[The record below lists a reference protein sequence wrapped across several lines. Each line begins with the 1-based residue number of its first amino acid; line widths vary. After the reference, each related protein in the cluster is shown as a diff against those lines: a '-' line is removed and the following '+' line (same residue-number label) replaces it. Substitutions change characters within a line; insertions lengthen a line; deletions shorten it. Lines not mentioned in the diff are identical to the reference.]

1 MTKQPGLT
9 PAQRSAFFR
18 ALSAA
23 SIELGLDT
31 AEDRETYRKTVMREE
46 TGKEHLAQLSRTK
59 DFDACMR
66 RFAADA
72 GDFETASRFAIS
84 DDARKAAILRICCAQ
99 VLQLKGCVAGT
110 TEAADYLAGI
120 VEQARV
126 PCGRDIH
133 DSSFWMDCAP
143 GSLMTLFRSSTPTG
157 GDSCAAFSIL
167 APLGRSSS
175 SIPASSTSLCR
186 TAVCESNTS
195 LAHTA
200 LSRLCGSMSG
210 ESRDGQGLLPVMPM
224 AQSRLSGRE
233 GAIPMR
239 APHLLR
245 SAGAVCLRRRPQV
258 QSR

>member
-18 ALSAA
+18 ALQAA

-46 TGKEHLAQLSRTK
+46 TGKERLAQLSRTK

-72 GDFETASRFAIS
+72 GDYEAASRFAIA
-84 DDARKAAILRICCAQ
+84 DDARKAALVRICCAQ
-99 VLQLKGCVAGT
+99 VMQLKGCTAGT
-110 TEAADYLAGI
+110 TEAADYLSGI

-143 GSLMTLFRSSTPTG
+143 GSLLTLFQSLDTHRRRLLRG
-157 GDSCAAFSIL
+157 IL
-167 APLGRSSS
+167 DP
-175 SIPASSTSLCR
+175 R
-186 TAVCESNTS
+186 TARTFIKFDPGIVYQP
-195 LAHTA
+195 LP
-200 LSRLCGSMSG
+200 
-210 ESRDGQGLLPVMPM
+210 DGGLLIKHVP
-224 AQSRLSGRE
+224 
-233 GAIPMR
+233 R
-239 APHLLR
+239 AYSSLETVR
-245 SAGAVCLRRRPQV
+245 VNVRGVA
-258 QSR
+258 

>member
-72 GDFETASRFAIS
+72 GNFEETARFAIA

-110 TEAADYLAGI
+110 TEAADYLAHSKRYKDAFKDVDPNTVHRGFL
-120 VEQARV
+120 EELL
-126 PCGRDIH
+126 H
-133 DSSFWMDCAP
+133 KESFNTYFCHR
-143 GSLMTLFRSSTPTG
+143 FRNCYT
-157 GDSCAAFSIL
+157 
-167 APLGRSSS
+167 
-175 SIPASSTSLCR
+175 
-186 TAVCESNTS
+186 
-195 LAHTA
+195 H
-200 LSRLCGSMSG
+200 
-210 ESRDGQGLLPVMPM
+210 
-224 AQSRLSGRE
+224 
-233 GAIPMR
+233 
-239 APHLLR
+239 
-245 SAGAVCLRRRPQV
+245 
-258 QSR
+258 

>member
-18 ALSAA
+18 ALQAA

-66 RFAADA
+66 RLAADA
-72 GDFETASRFAIS
+72 GDYEAASRFAIA

-99 VLQLKGCVAGT
+99 VMQLKGCTAGT
-110 TEAADYLAGI
+110 TEAADYLSGI

-143 GSLMTLFRSSTPTG
+143 GSLLTLFQ
-157 GDSCAAFSIL
+157 IL
-167 APLGRSSS
+167 DTHRRRLLRGILDP
-175 SIPASSTSLCR
+175 R
-186 TAVCESNTS
+186 TARTFIKFDPGIVYQPLPDGGLRIKHVPRAYSS
-195 LAHTA
+195 LETVRVNVRGV
-200 LSRLCGSMSG
+200 S
-210 ESRDGQGLLPVMPM
+210 
-224 AQSRLSGRE
+224 
-233 GAIPMR
+233 
-239 APHLLR
+239 
-245 SAGAVCLRRRPQV
+245 
-258 QSR
+258 

>member
-23 SIELGLDT
+23 SIELGHDT
-31 AEDRETYRKTVMREE
+31 PAAREAYRREVMREE

-72 GDFETASRFAIS
+72 GDYEAASRFAIA
-84 DDARKAAILRICCAQ
+84 DDARKAALVRICCAQ

-126 PCGRDIH
+126 PCGRDVR

-143 GSLMTLFRSSTPTG
+143 GNILALFQILDTHRRRLIRGLLDGRAARAFRGFDPSIVYQPRSSG
-157 GDSCAAFSIL
+157 GLSITYDAHAYDSLTSVRL
-167 APLGRSSS
+167 NSRSS
-175 SIPASSTSLCR
+175 A
-186 TAVCESNTS
+186 A
-195 LAHTA
+195 
-200 LSRLCGSMSG
+200 
-210 ESRDGQGLLPVMPM
+210 
-224 AQSRLSGRE
+224 
-233 GAIPMR
+233 
-239 APHLLR
+239 
-245 SAGAVCLRRRPQV
+245 
-258 QSR
+258 

>member
-9 PAQRSAFFR
+9 PAQRSAFFC

-72 GDFETASRFAIS
+72 GDYEAASRFAIA
-84 DDARKAAILRICCAQ
+84 DDARKAALVRICCAQ
-99 VLQLKGCVAGT
+99 VMQLKGCTAGT
-110 TEAADYLAGI
+110 TEAADYLSGI

-126 PCGRDIH
+126 PCGRDTH

-143 GSLMTLFRSSTPTG
+143 GSLLTLFQ
-157 GDSCAAFSIL
+157 IL
-167 APLGRSSS
+167 DTHR
-175 SIPASSTSLCR
+175 R
-186 TAVCESNTS
+186 
-195 LAHTA
+195 
-200 LSRLCGSMSG
+200 R
-210 ESRDGQGLLPVMPM
+210 
-224 AQSRLSGRE
+224 
-233 GAIPMR
+233 
-239 APHLLR
+239 LLR
-245 SAGAVCLRRRPQV
+245 GILDPRIARTFIKFDPGIVYQPLPDGGLRIKYIPHAYSSLESVRVNVRGV
-258 QSR
+258 A

>member
-23 SIELGLDT
+23 SIELGHDT
-31 AEDRETYRKTVMREE
+31 PAAREAYRREVMRAE

-72 GDFETASRFAIS
+72 GDYEAASRFAIA
-84 DDARKAAILRICCAQ
+84 DDARKAALVRICCAQ
-99 VLQLKGCVAGT
+99 VMQLKGCTAGT

-126 PCGRDIH
+126 PCGRDAR

-143 GSLMTLFRSSTPTG
+143 GSLQTLFQILDTHRRRLLRAALGDGSAFLGFDPGIKYSLLPG
-157 GDSCAAFSIL
+157 GGCRLTWGIRAYDGL
-167 APLGRSSS
+167 SSS
-175 SIPASSTSLCR
+175 VRIN
-186 TAVCESNTS
+186 V
-195 LAHTA
+195 
-200 LSRLCGSMSG
+200 
-210 ESRDGQGLLPVMPM
+210 
-224 AQSRLSGRE
+224 
-233 GAIPMR
+233 
-239 APHLLR
+239 
-245 SAGAVCLRRRPQV
+245 RRG
-258 QSR
+258 

>member
-72 GDFETASRFAIS
+72 GDYEAASRFAIA
-84 DDARKAAILRICCAQ
+84 DDARKAALVRICCAQ
-99 VLQLKGCVAGT
+99 VMQLKGCTAGT
-110 TEAADYLAGI
+110 TEAADYHSGI

-143 GSLMTLFRSSTPTG
+143 GSLLTLFQ
-157 GDSCAAFSIL
+157 IL
-167 APLGRSSS
+167 DTHRRRLLRGILDP
-175 SIPASSTSLCR
+175 R
-186 TAVCESNTS
+186 TARTFIKFDPGIVYQPLPDGGLRIKYVPRAYSS
-195 LAHTA
+195 LETVRVNVRGVA
-200 LSRLCGSMSG
+200 
-210 ESRDGQGLLPVMPM
+210 
-224 AQSRLSGRE
+224 
-233 GAIPMR
+233 
-239 APHLLR
+239 
-245 SAGAVCLRRRPQV
+245 
-258 QSR
+258 

>member
-1 MTKQPGLT
+1 MPKKSSGLT

-18 ALSAA
+18 ALQAA
-23 SIELGLDT
+23 SIELGHAT
-31 AEDRETYRKTVMREE
+31 PEEREAYRKTVMREE

-72 GDFETASRFAIS
+72 GDFETASRFVIA

-126 PCGRDIH
+126 PCGRDVR

-143 GSLMTLFRSSTPTG
+143 GNILALFQILDTHRRRLLRGLLDGRAARAFLGFDPSIVYQPRSSG
-157 GDSCAAFSIL
+157 GLSITYDAHAYDSL
-167 APLGRSSS
+167 
-175 SIPASSTSLCR
+175 TSVR
-186 TAVCESNTS
+186 
-195 LAHTA
+195 
-200 LSRLCGSMSG
+200 
-210 ESRDGQGLLPVMPM
+210 
-224 AQSRLSGRE
+224 
-233 GAIPMR
+233 IYI
-239 APHLLR
+239 R
-245 SAGAVCLRRRPQV
+245 SAAA
-258 QSR
+258 